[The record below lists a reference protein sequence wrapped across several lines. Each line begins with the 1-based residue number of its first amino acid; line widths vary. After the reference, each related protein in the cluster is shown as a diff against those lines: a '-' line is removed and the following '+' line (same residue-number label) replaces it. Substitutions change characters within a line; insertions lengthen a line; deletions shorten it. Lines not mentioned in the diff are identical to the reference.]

1 MPTFN
6 LLKLGTEG
14 LEEVTVS
21 TGGSAAI
28 KEVEIDLG
36 ASAVKDKKFT
46 ITDAEVST
54 TSLIMIGHSA
64 KAATG
69 RQQDENE
76 MDALFCRAAPG
87 TGEFTLYVTVLTG
100 RASGK
105 YRINYLLG

>member
-1 MPTFN
+1 MATEK
-6 LLKLGTEG
+6 LLRLGTDG
-14 LEEVTVS
+14 LEEVVVS
-21 TGGSAAI
+21 TGSATV

-36 ASAVKDKKFT
+36 ASAIKDKKFT

-54 TSLIMIGHSA
+54 DSLILIGHSA